1 MQGIL
6 WGTGGAI
13 ALRVVLIAFALTL
26 LVLPFVKLEGGALLL
41 WRGIKLMAP
50 HADSNDI
57 QGRSTLLTALQTI
70 ILHTFVISLD
80 HLVAFAAAAQGAP
93 AERQVVLV

>member
-26 LVLPFVKLEGGALLL
+26 LVLPFVKLVGGALLL
-41 WRGIKLMAP
+41 WIGIKLMAP
-50 HADSNDI
+50 HDDSNDI
-57 QGRSTLLTALQTI
+57 QGSSTLLTAIKNI
-70 ILHTFVISLD
+70 ILADFVMNLDRSEEHTSEIQSLMRTSYA
-80 HLVAFAAAAQGAP
+80 VF
-93 AERQVVLV
+93 